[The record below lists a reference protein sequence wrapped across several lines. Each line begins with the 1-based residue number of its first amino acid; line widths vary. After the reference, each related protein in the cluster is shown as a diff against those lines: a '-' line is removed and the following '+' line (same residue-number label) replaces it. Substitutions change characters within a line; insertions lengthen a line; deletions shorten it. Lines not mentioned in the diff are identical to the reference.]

1 MTETLSLF
9 FAMMAVGGGLAV
21 LGILVGSLLVRFQLP
36 GADLA
41 HSMAAEIRPFALF
54 LAFVAA
60 AGSMAG
66 SLYYSEG
73 AGYLPCRMCWFQ
85 RYAMYPSAL
94 LLAVSLVSKR
104 HQLAQVAWGLSA
116 VGICISIYHRLE
128 QAYPD
133 SVGGVCESTTP
144 CSSRWVN
151 EFGFITIPTM
161 AGVAFAL
168 VLVLVPLSRQSSVS
182 RQAQTKEFS

>member
-21 LGILVGSLLVRFQLP
+21 LGILLGSILVKFQLP
-36 GADLA
+36 GATQA
-41 HSMAAEIRPFALF
+41 QSVAAEIRPFALF

-60 AGSMAG
+60 AGAMAG

-73 AGYLPCRMCWFQ
+73 AGYTPCRMCWFQ
-85 RYAMYPSAL
+85 RYAMYPSAF
-94 LLAVSLVSKR
+94 LLAASLITKR
-104 HQLAQVAWGLSA
+104 FQLAQAAWVLSA
-116 VGICISIYHRLE
+116 IGICISIYHRLE
-128 QAYPD
+128 QAFPD
-133 SVGGVCESTTP
+133 SVGGVCELSTP

-168 VLVLVPLSRQSSVS
+168 VLVLVPLSRQSQGS
-182 RQAQTKEFS
+182 